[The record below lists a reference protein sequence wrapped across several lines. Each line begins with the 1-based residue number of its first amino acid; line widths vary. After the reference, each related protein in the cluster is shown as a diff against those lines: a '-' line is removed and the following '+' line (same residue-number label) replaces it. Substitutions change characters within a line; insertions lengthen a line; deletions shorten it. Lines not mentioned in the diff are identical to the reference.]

1 MIGDRAMNKDIIAA
15 DIRLLCIG
23 FLYAFILFLI
33 TNFHT
38 TFRSRVEI
46 ADVETETIG
55 LSEKEIADLKT
66 LTYYYDAISTKTTS
80 KESEKKDW
88 IAPANDAI
96 FSSVFTDM
104 DTFFELRKKY
114 ILNKEN
120 LSRINSIIKKAIENY
135 DGKTM
140 STISFEYKGYK
151 FKFPISVERSVSR

>member
-1 MIGDRAMNKDIIAA
+1 MIEDRAMKKDLRAA
-15 DIRLLCIG
+15 NIRSSANWIT
-23 FLYAFILFLI
+23 FLFILFLI

-38 TFRSRVEI
+38 TFRSRVAS
-46 ADVETETIG
+46 ADVETETIE

-66 LTYYYDAISTKTTS
+66 LTYYYDATLSKPTS
-80 KESEKKDW
+80 KEREKKDW
-88 IAPANDAI
+88 IAPANDAL

-114 ILNKEN
+114 ILNKKN

-151 FKFPISVERSVSR
+151 FKFPISVERSVSQ

>member
-1 MIGDRAMNKDIIAA
+1 MKKDLRAAN
-15 DIRLLCIG
+15 IRLAANWITLIFIF
-23 FLYAFILFLI
+23 FLS

-46 ADVETETIG
+46 ADVETETIE
-55 LSEKEIADLKT
+55 LSEKEIADLIS
-66 LTYYYDAISTKTTS
+66 LTNYYDATLSKPTS
-80 KESEKKDW
+80 KEREKKDW
-88 IAPANDAI
+88 IAPANDAL

-114 ILNKEN
+114 ILNKKN
-120 LSRINSIIKKAIENY
+120 LSRINNIIKKAIENY

>member
-1 MIGDRAMNKDIIAA
+1 MKKDLIAA
-15 DIRLLCIG
+15 NIRFSFNLLTLI
-23 FLYAFILFLI
+23 FILFLVS
-33 TNFHT
+33 NFHT

-46 ADVETETIG
+46 ADVETETIE

-66 LTYYYDAISTKTTS
+66 LTYYYDATLSKPTS
-80 KESEKKDW
+80 KEREKKDW
-88 IAPANDAI
+88 IAPANDAL

-114 ILNKEN
+114 ILNKKN
-120 LSRINSIIKKAIENY
+120 LSRINNIIKKAIENY

>member
-1 MIGDRAMNKDIIAA
+1 MKKDLRAAN
-15 DIRLLCIG
+15 IRSSANWIT
-23 FLYAFILFLI
+23 FLFILFLI

-38 TFRSRVEI
+38 TFRSRVAS
-46 ADVETETIG
+46 ADVETETIE

-66 LTYYYDAISTKTTS
+66 LTYYYDATLSKPTS
-80 KESEKKDW
+80 KEREKKDW
-88 IAPANDAI
+88 IAPANDAL

-114 ILNKEN
+114 ILNKKN
-120 LSRINSIIKKAIENY
+120 LSRINNIIKKAIENY

-151 FKFPISVERSVSR
+151 FKFPISVERSVSQ

>member
-1 MIGDRAMNKDIIAA
+1 MIEDRAMKKDLRAA
-15 DIRLLCIG
+15 NIRSSANWIT
-23 FLYAFILFLI
+23 FLFILFLI
-33 TNFHT
+33 TNLHT
-38 TFRSRVEI
+38 TFRSRVAS
-46 ADVETETIG
+46 ADVETETIE

-66 LTYYYDAISTKTTS
+66 LTYYYDAISSKTIS

-88 IAPANDAI
+88 IAPANDAL

-114 ILNKEN
+114 ILNKKN

-151 FKFPISVERSVSR
+151 FKFPISVERSVSQ

>member
-1 MIGDRAMNKDIIAA
+1 MKKDLRAAN
-15 DIRLLCIG
+15 IRLAANLIT
-23 FLYAFILFLI
+23 LIFILFLVR
-33 TNFHT
+33 NFHT
-38 TFRSRVEI
+38 TFRSRVAS
-46 ADVETETIG
+46 ADVETETIE

-66 LTYYYDAISTKTTS
+66 LTNYYDAISSKTTS

-88 IAPANDAI
+88 LAPTNDAL
-96 FSSVFTDM
+96 FSSAFTDA

-114 ILNKEN
+114 ILNKKN

>member
-1 MIGDRAMNKDIIAA
+1 MKKDLRAAN
-15 DIRLLCIG
+15 IRSSANWIT
-23 FLYAFILFLI
+23 FLFILFLI

-38 TFRSRVEI
+38 TFRSRVAS
-46 ADVETETIG
+46 ADVETETIE

-66 LTYYYDAISTKTTS
+66 LTYYYDATLSKPTS
-80 KESEKKDW
+80 KEREKKDW
-88 IAPANDAI
+88 IAPANDAL

-114 ILNKEN
+114 ILNKKN
-120 LSRINSIIKKAIENY
+120 LSRINNIIKKAIENY

>member
-1 MIGDRAMNKDIIAA
+1 M
-15 DIRLLCIG
+15 
-23 FLYAFILFLI
+23 
-33 TNFHT
+33 
-38 TFRSRVEI
+38 
-46 ADVETETIG
+46 ETETIE

-66 LTYYYDAISTKTTS
+66 LTYYYDATLSKPTS
-80 KESEKKDW
+80 KEREKKDW
-88 IAPANDAI
+88 IAPANDAL

-120 LSRINSIIKKAIENY
+120 LSRINNIIKKAIENY

>member
-1 MIGDRAMNKDIIAA
+1 MIGDRAMKKDLRAA
-15 DIRLLCIG
+15 NIRLAANLIT
-23 FLYAFILFLI
+23 LIFILFLVRS
-33 TNFHT
+33 FHT
-38 TFRSRVEI
+38 TFRSRVAS
-46 ADVETETIG
+46 ADVETETIE

-66 LTYYYDAISTKTTS
+66 LTNYYDAISTKTIS

-88 IAPANDAI
+88 IAPANDAL
-96 FSSVFTDM
+96 FSSVFTDA

-120 LSRINSIIKKAIENY
+120 LSRINNIIKKAIENY

>member
-1 MIGDRAMNKDIIAA
+1 MIEDRAMKKDLRAA
-15 DIRLLCIG
+15 NIRSSANWIT
-23 FLYAFILFLI
+23 FLFILFLI

-38 TFRSRVEI
+38 TFRSRVAS
-46 ADVETETIG
+46 ADVETETIE

-66 LTYYYDAISTKTTS
+66 LTYYYDAISSKTIS

-88 IAPANDAI
+88 IAPANDAL

-114 ILNKEN
+114 ILNKKN

>member
-1 MIGDRAMNKDIIAA
+1 MIGDRAMKKDLRAA
-15 DIRLLCIG
+15 NIRLAANLIT
-23 FLYAFILFLI
+23 LIFILFLVR
-33 TNFHT
+33 NFHT
-38 TFRSRVEI
+38 TFRSRVAS
-46 ADVETETIG
+46 ADVETETIE

-66 LTYYYDAISTKTTS
+66 LTNYYDAISSKTTS

-88 IAPANDAI
+88 LAPTNDAL
-96 FSSVFTDM
+96 FSSVFTDA

-114 ILNKEN
+114 ILNKKN

>member
-1 MIGDRAMNKDIIAA
+1 MKKDLIAA
-15 DIRLLCIG
+15 EIRNTANWIT
-23 FLYAFILFLI
+23 FLFILFLI

-38 TFRSRVEI
+38 TFRSRVAI

-66 LTYYYDAISTKTTS
+66 LTYYYDATLSKPIS
-80 KESEKKDW
+80 KEREKKDW
-88 IAPANDAI
+88 IAPANDAL

-114 ILNKEN
+114 ILNKKN

>member
-1 MIGDRAMNKDIIAA
+1 MKKDLIAA
-15 DIRLLCIG
+15 EIRNTANWIT
-23 FLYAFILFLI
+23 FLFILFLI

-38 TFRSRVEI
+38 TFRSRVAI

-66 LTYYYDAISTKTTS
+66 LTYYYDATLSKPTS
-80 KESEKKDW
+80 KEREKKDW
-88 IAPANDAI
+88 IAPANDAL

-114 ILNKEN
+114 ILNKKN

-151 FKFPISVERSVSR
+151 FKFPISVERSVSQ

>member
-1 MIGDRAMNKDIIAA
+1 MTGDRIMKKDLRAA
-15 DIRLLCIG
+15 NIRFSFNLLTLI
-23 FLYAFILFLI
+23 FILFLVS
-33 TNFHT
+33 NFHT
-38 TFRSRVEI
+38 TFRSRVAI
-46 ADVETETIG
+46 ADVEKETIE

-66 LTYYYDAISTKTTS
+66 LTYYYDATLSKPTS
-80 KESEKKDW
+80 KEREKKDW
-88 IAPANDAI
+88 IAPANDAL

-114 ILNKEN
+114 ILNKKN
-120 LSRINSIIKKAIENY
+120 LSRINNIIKKAIENY

>member
-1 MIGDRAMNKDIIAA
+1 MIGDRAMKKDLRAA
-15 DIRLLCIG
+15 NIRSSANWIT
-23 FLYAFILFLI
+23 FLFILFLI

-38 TFRSRVEI
+38 TFRSRVAS
-46 ADVETETIG
+46 ADVETETIE

-66 LTYYYDAISTKTTS
+66 LTYYYDAISSKTIS

-88 IAPANDAI
+88 IAPANDAL

-114 ILNKEN
+114 ILNKKN

-140 STISFEYKGYK
+140 STISFEYKGYN

>member
-1 MIGDRAMNKDIIAA
+1 MKKDLRAAN
-15 DIRLLCIG
+15 IRLAANLIT
-23 FLYAFILFLI
+23 LIFILFLVRS
-33 TNFHT
+33 FHT
-38 TFRSRVEI
+38 TFRSRVAS
-46 ADVETETIG
+46 ADVETETIE

-66 LTYYYDAISTKTTS
+66 LTNYYDAISSKTTS

-88 IAPANDAI
+88 LAPTNDAL
-96 FSSVFTDM
+96 FSSVFTDA

-114 ILNKEN
+114 ILNKKN

>member
-1 MIGDRAMNKDIIAA
+1 MIGDRAMKKDLRAA
-15 DIRLLCIG
+15 NIRLAANLIT
-23 FLYAFILFLI
+23 LIFILFLVR
-33 TNFHT
+33 NFHT
-38 TFRSRVEI
+38 TFRSRVAS
-46 ADVETETIG
+46 ADVETETIE

-66 LTYYYDAISTKTTS
+66 LTNYYDAISSKTTS

-88 IAPANDAI
+88 LAPTNDAL
-96 FSSVFTDM
+96 FSSAFTDA

>member
-1 MIGDRAMNKDIIAA
+1 MNKDIIAA

-23 FLYAFILFLI
+23 FLYAFIFFLI

-88 IAPANDAI
+88 IAPANDAL

-114 ILNKEN
+114 ILNKKN
-120 LSRINSIIKKAIENY
+120 LSRINNIIKKAIENY

-151 FKFPISVERSVSR
+151 FKFPISIERSVSR

>member
-1 MIGDRAMNKDIIAA
+1 MIEDRAMKKDLRAA
-15 DIRLLCIG
+15 NIRSSANWIT
-23 FLYAFILFLI
+23 FLFILFLI

-38 TFRSRVEI
+38 TFRSRVAI
-46 ADVETETIG
+46 ADVETETIE

-66 LTYYYDAISTKTTS
+66 LTYYYDATLSKTTS
-80 KESEKKDW
+80 KEREKKDW
-88 IAPANDAI
+88 IAPANDAL

-114 ILNKEN
+114 ILNKKN

-151 FKFPISVERSVSR
+151 FKFPISVERSVSQ

>member
-1 MIGDRAMNKDIIAA
+1 MKKDLRAAN
-15 DIRLLCIG
+15 IRSSANWIT
-23 FLYAFILFLI
+23 FLFILFLI

-38 TFRSRVEI
+38 TFRSRVAI
-46 ADVETETIG
+46 ADVETETIR

-66 LTYYYDAISTKTTS
+66 LTYYYDATLSKPTS
-80 KESEKKDW
+80 KEREKKDW
-88 IAPANDAI
+88 IAPANDAL

-114 ILNKEN
+114 ILNKKN
-120 LSRINSIIKKAIENY
+120 LSRINNIIKKAIENY

>member
-1 MIGDRAMNKDIIAA
+1 MIGDRAMKKDLRAA
-15 DIRLLCIG
+15 NIRSSANWIT
-23 FLYAFILFLI
+23 FLFILFLI

-46 ADVETETIG
+46 ADVETETIE
-55 LSEKEIADLKT
+55 LSEKEIADLIS
-66 LTYYYDAISTKTTS
+66 LTNYYDATLSKPTS
-80 KESEKKDW
+80 KEREKKDW
-88 IAPANDAI
+88 IAPANDAL

-114 ILNKEN
+114 ILNKKN
-120 LSRINSIIKKAIENY
+120 LSRINNIIKKAIENY

>member
-1 MIGDRAMNKDIIAA
+1 MIEDRAMKKDLRAA
-15 DIRLLCIG
+15 NIRSSANWIT
-23 FLYAFILFLI
+23 FLFILFLI

-38 TFRSRVEI
+38 TFRSRVAS
-46 ADVETETIG
+46 ADVETETIE

-66 LTYYYDAISTKTTS
+66 LTYYYDATLSKPTS
-80 KESEKKDW
+80 KEREKKDW
-88 IAPANDAI
+88 IAPANDAL

-114 ILNKEN
+114 ILNKKN

>member
-1 MIGDRAMNKDIIAA
+1 MKKDLRAAY
-15 DIRLLCIG
+15 IR
-23 FLYAFILFLI
+23 YACSGILSIFILFLT

-46 ADVETETIG
+46 ADVETEMIE
-55 LSEKEIADLKT
+55 LSEKEIADLIS
-66 LTYYYDAISTKTTS
+66 LTNYYDAISSKTTS

-88 IAPANDAI
+88 IAPENDAL

-114 ILNKEN
+114 ILNKKN
-120 LSRINSIIKKAIENY
+120 LSRINNIIKKAIENY

>member
-1 MIGDRAMNKDIIAA
+1 MKKDLIASE
-15 DIRLLCIG
+15 IRNTANWIT
-23 FLYAFILFLI
+23 FLFILFLI

-38 TFRSRVEI
+38 TFRSRVAI

-66 LTYYYDAISTKTTS
+66 LTYYYDATLSKPTS
-80 KESEKKDW
+80 KEREKKDW
-88 IAPANDAI
+88 IAPTNDAL

-114 ILNKEN
+114 ILNKKN
-120 LSRINSIIKKAIENY
+120 LSRINNIIKKAIENY